1 MKNKTI
7 KLVITEAT
15 LLQYEEHYFA
25 LHPRAHKKPI
35 AHPYHESIN
44 QWMIMKRPMMN
55 ALKQKW
61 KDFIVWFV
69 DQQGYA
75 NLRIE
80 ECEISFRTY
89 YGNNRRHDPDNSCP
103 KFLIDGLCEGGLL
116 VDDDSKHIARIVLE
130 CYVDEQN
137 PRTEIIIKI
146 LEESTNG

>member
-1 MKNKTI
+1 MNVNKLQ
-7 KLVITEAT
+7 LVITEQT
-15 LLQYEEHYFA
+15 LAEYEKYYFG
-25 LHPRAHKKPI
+25 LHPRAKKRPI
-35 AHPYHESIN
+35 PHPYHESIN

-80 ECEISFRTY
+80 KCEISFRTY

-116 VDDDSKHIARIVLE
+116 VDDDNKHIARIALE
-130 CYVDEQN
+130 CYVDEHN
-137 PRTEIIIKI
+137 PRTEINITI
-146 LEESTNG
+146 LEENANG